1 MNLGSMGYA
10 LKGKCSGP
18 VGGASGARKVGQ
30 AAPVRQNPRR
40 KRGYTGQQHIAGQL
54 HDGDHADMLLSRD
67 NGSSVLS
74 MDVHP
79 GSGIERGGDPAQS
92 RLGSSAGSM
101 RSGLRSSAGSNYGGA
116 NVLKIDEAPMPRIS
130 ESRSESHLTRPKNLD
145 VVLGK
150 LDDERIAL
158 QNESRGDYRHSRRHG
173 SSNSACSSRLK
184 TAGSMASGMT
194 RCSSSASSM
203 MSQAV
208 RSSILDAELQDERKA
223 REAAE
228 AELAELR
235 AQLANASKGGC

>member
-10 LKGKCSGP
+10 MKGKCSGP

-30 AAPVRQNPRR
+30 VPRQNPRR
-40 KRGYTGQQHIAGQL
+40 KRGYTGQQQIAGQL
-54 HDGDHADMLLSRD
+54 HDGQHASCD
-67 NGSSVLS
+67 NGGSSVVS

-79 GSGIERGGDPAQS
+79 GSCVERGGDPAQS

-101 RSGLRSSAGSNYGGA
+101 RSGLRSSAGSCYGGA

-158 QNESRGDYRHSRRHG
+158 QNESRDYRHSRRHS